1 MNSFAQLSHRRQLL
15 LDRGMELNKHMA
27 DAERRKPLNVVDPLL
42 ERTDEQGPGRL
53 GGIGQPPC
61 AAKRDG

>member
-1 MNSFAQLSHRRQLL
+1 
-15 LDRGMELNKHMA
+15 MELNKHMA